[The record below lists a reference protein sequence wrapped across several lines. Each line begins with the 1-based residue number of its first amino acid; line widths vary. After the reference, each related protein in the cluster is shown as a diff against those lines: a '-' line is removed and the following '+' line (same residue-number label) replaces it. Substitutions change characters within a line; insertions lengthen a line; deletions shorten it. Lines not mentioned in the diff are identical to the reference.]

1 VITYYFPLSQQEPKL
16 ARKALYAASTEEW
29 SKSIVKDL
37 EKMHPGI
44 GNEIISI
51 DLWPWGHGMVRP
63 SVGEIWGESRQSMK
77 EPRGNILF
85 AHSDMSGISN
95 FEEAQYHGVE
105 AAKMI
110 LARRT

>member
-1 VITYYFPLSQQEPKL
+1 ME
-16 ARKALYAASTEEW
+16 
-29 SKSIVKDL
+29 DL

-44 GNEIISI
+44 ANEIISI

-63 SVGEIWGESRQSMK
+63 SVGEMWGESRQKMN
-77 EPRGNILF
+77 EPRGNIFF

-105 AAKMI
+105 AAKII
-110 LARRT
+110 LAKQT